1 MTDRARKIA
10 EGDARAL
17 ARAATGIENRDPRA
31 LEVLRELQ
39 PRAGHAVVVGITGPP
54 GAGKSTLVDA
64 MAREL
69 RRQGRTAGIIAVDPT
84 SRRTGGAILGD
95 RIRMLGHHADA
106 GVFIRSMATRGT
118 SGGLAQATADMA
130 TLMDAAGKDFV
141 IIETVGVGQDEVEI
155 AGVAQVTVVVLVPG
169 MGDDVQAIKAGIMEI
184 ADVFVINK
192 SDQPGAERTERE
204 IQGMLSLSPDGLKP
218 PIIRTIAT
226 DGTGVPELLQ
236 AVSSP
241 PRPLAHSPA
250 HSQGGHKL
258 QTQIG
263 IIGGSG
269 LYSMP
274 GFEAQEEVVL
284 ETPFGAPS
292 DNLVVGKLAGRTVA
306 FLARHGRGHRLSPSE
321 LNYRANIYAMKSLG
335 VERIISLSAVGSL
348 KEEHKPL
355 DFVIPDQFVDRTR
368 GRISTFFGE
377 GLVAHIGFSDPI
389 CPQLAE
395 TVRQACAQA
404 GVTAKYGGT
413 YLCMEGPAFS
423 TRAESNLYRS
433 WGMDVI
439 GMTNLQEAKLAREAE
454 ICYVT
459 VAMVTDYDCWHP
471 QHDTVTVTDIIANLV
486 KNAENACKVV
496 TAAVAGMPAERSC
509 KCGSALA
516 HAIITDRK
524 TVPEATR
531 RKLELIVGKYFV

>member
-1 MTDRARKIA
+1 MNDWARKIA
-10 EGDARAL
+10 EGDTRAL

-31 LEVLRELQ
+31 LEVLRELR
-39 PRAGHAVVVGITGPP
+39 PRAGHALVVGITGAP

-69 RRQGRTAGIIAVDPT
+69 RRQGRTVGIIAIDPT
-84 SRRTGGAILGD
+84 SRRTGGALLGD

-106 GVFIRSMATRGT
+106 GIFIRSMATRGT
-118 SGGLAQATADMA
+118 VGGLARATADLA
-130 TLMDAAGKDFV
+130 ALLDAAGKDFV
-141 IIETVGVGQDEVEI
+141 IIETVGAGQDEVEI
-155 AGVAQVTVVVLVPG
+155 AGVAQLTVVVLTPG

-184 ADVFVINK
+184 ADIFAINK
-192 SDQPGAERTERE
+192 SDQPGAERMERE
-204 IQGMLSLSPDGLKP
+204 IQGMLSLSPGGSQPL
-218 PIIRTIAT
+218 IIRTVAT
-226 DGTGVPELLQ
+226 EGTGVSELLQ
-236 AVSSP
+236 AIGSP
-241 PRPLAHSPA
+241 ARPLAPSPA
-250 HSQGGHKL
+250 RSQGGHMS
-258 QTQIG
+258 QAQIG

-274 GFEAQEEVVL
+274 GFEAREEVMM
-284 ETPFGAPS
+284 ETPFGSPS
-292 DNLVVGKLAGRTVA
+292 DNFVVGKLAGRRVA
-306 FLARHGRGHRLSPSE
+306 FLARHGRGHRISPSE
-321 LNYRANIYAMKSLG
+321 LNFRANIYGLKTLG
-335 VERIISLSAVGSL
+335 VERILSLSAVGSL
-348 KEEHKPL
+348 KEEHRPL

-368 GRISTFFGE
+368 GRVSTFFGE

-395 TVRQACAQA
+395 VASDACASA
-404 GVTAKYGGT
+404 GVNVKKGGA

-459 VAMVTDYDCWHP
+459 IAMVTDYDCWHEE
-471 QHDTVTVTDIIANLV
+471 HDAVTVDSIIANLM

-496 TAAVAGMPAERSC
+496 ATAVERMPAVRSC

-524 TVPEATR
+524 QVPEATL
-531 RKLELIVGKYFV
+531 RKLDLIVGKYFL